1 MSTSRLIVTLDGPAG
16 SGKSTLARQLA
27 KRLGVA
33 FLDTGAMYRAVAL
46 ACIRRGMSPVQE
58 PASVAALAGEL
69 RLDFDWSQDPPDL
82 MLDGERVGDRIR
94 DADVTKLVSQVAGIS
109 GVRAACVAAQ
119 QRIGRDHPRLVT
131 EGRDQG
137 SVVFPQAS
145 VKFWVVAD
153 AMERATRRADQL
165 HAMGK
170 QADVSAIYAG
180 IRERDHQDATR
191 ADSPMVRPKG
201 AIEVDTTDIT
211 EAEALELLVFYVQR
225 GLRKLAPRPGTNA
238 CAKPGSCRGGLPQ

>member
-1 MSTSRLIVTLDGPAG
+1 MSAVPPRLIVTLDGPAG

-46 ACIRRGMSPVQE
+46 ASIRRGLSPTQE
-58 PASVAALAGEL
+58 PASVAGLASGL
-69 RLDFDWSQDPPDL
+69 RIDFDWTRDPPAL
-82 MLDGERVGDRIR
+82 LLDGEAVGDRIR
-94 DADVTKLVSQVAGIS
+94 DADVTGLVSAVAAIP

-119 QRIGRDHPRLVT
+119 QRVGREHPRLVT

-137 SVVFPQAS
+137 SVVFPGAS

-153 AMERATRRADQL
+153 ARERAIRRADQL

-170 QADVSAIYAG
+170 EADVDAIYG
-180 IRERDHQDATR
+180 SIRDRDHQDATR
-191 ADSPMVRPKG
+191 ADSPMVKPAG
-201 AIEVDTTDIT
+201 AVTLDTTGIT
-211 EAEALELLVFYVQR
+211 EAEALELLVFHVQR
-225 GLRKLAPRPGTNA
+225 GLRRAKR
-238 CAKPGSCRGGLPQ
+238 KPGGVLQ